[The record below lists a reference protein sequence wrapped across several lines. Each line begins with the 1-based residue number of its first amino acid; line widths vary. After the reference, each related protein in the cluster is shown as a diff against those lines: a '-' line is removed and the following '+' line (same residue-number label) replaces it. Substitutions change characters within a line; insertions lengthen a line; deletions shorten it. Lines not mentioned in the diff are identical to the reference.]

1 MSPALR
7 QATASDSRVRRKS
20 GTCRPEPAPGLP
32 AAAGVNQPQGRF
44 RQGNK
49 LSTATIGRARGR
61 NARLLDTHHRRTAK
75 VSRMTPADDTI
86 SWDPWPSFHGSLFTT
101 QGRIE

>member
-1 MSPALR
+1 
-7 QATASDSRVRRKS
+7 
-20 GTCRPEPAPGLP
+20 
-32 AAAGVNQPQGRF
+32 
-44 RQGNK
+44 
-49 LSTATIGRARGR
+49 
-61 NARLLDTHHRRTAK
+61 LDTHHRRTAK